1 MKEQPNFT
9 IVYVFGPAQCKDKY
23 KEDQMLSREA
33 GEWVKIGE
41 TQFPVNIED
50 IISDELVMDNA
61 MKRINNESR
70 TGIPVICKIYDV
82 FIFPYQKGFDHQVR
96 RRLSSELYD
105 LETSRKNN
113 EQLEEG
119 QYYIKAGVEFV
130 YGVTRSKILYAVQS
144 VDHELIA
151 KEAKE
156 GNAKMVELLVKLCQ
170 FNQKDLD
177 NISKE
182 DNNLENGQK
191 KAVLDLDR
199 ILEIGDEVILT
210 TDGSRNIV
218 KDSNGEPITAKY
230 IGGNRFECGGETGRS
245 SYFAKTYLNKY
256 GGKNLQTVNGNEYWT
271 FNGKKLTLLRKN

>member
-9 IVYVFGPAQCKDKY
+9 IVYVFGPDKCAEKY
-23 KEDQMLSREA
+23 KEDLLLSRDA

-41 TQFPVNIED
+41 TEFHANVED
-50 IISDELVMDNA
+50 LSSIDFVLGKT
-61 MKRINNESR
+61 MKRIHQESR

-105 LETSRKNN
+105 LETSKKNN

-177 NISKE
+177 NTSKE
-182 DNNLENGQK
+182 EANSESGQK
-191 KAVLDLDR
+191 KAILDLDR

-210 TDGSRNIV
+210 KDGATNIV
-218 KDSNGEPITAKY
+218 KDNNGEPITAKY
-230 IGGNRFECGGETGRS
+230 IGGNRFECKGETGRS
-245 SYFAKTYLNKY
+245 SYFAKTYLNQY
-256 GGKNLQTVNGNEYWT
+256 AGKNLQTVNGNEYWT

>member
-23 KEDQMLSREA
+23 KEDQLLTRES

-50 IISDELVMDNA
+50 IISDEIVMDNA
-61 MKRINNESR
+61 MKRINNEPR
-70 TGIPVICKIYDV
+70 TGIPVICQIYDV

-96 RRLSSELYD
+96 RRLCSELFD
-105 LETSRKNN
+105 LETSKKNN

-151 KEAKE
+151 KESKE
-156 GNAKMVELLVKLCQ
+156 GNVKMVELLVKLCQ

-177 NISKE
+177 NTSKE
-182 DNNLENGQK
+182 DNNTESGQK
-191 KAVLDLDR
+191 KAILDLDR

-210 TDGSRNIV
+210 TDGSNNIV
-218 KDSNGEPITAKY
+218 KDNIGKPITAKY
-230 IGGNRFECGGETGRS
+230 IGGNRFECRGETGRS
-245 SYFAKTYLNKY
+245 SYFAKKYLNDCA
-256 GGKNLQTVNGNEYWT
+256 GKKLQTVNGNEYWT
-271 FNGKKLTLLRKN
+271 FNGKKLTSLRKN

>member
-1 MKEQPNFT
+1 M
-9 IVYVFGPAQCKDKY
+9 
-23 KEDQMLSREA
+23 
-33 GEWVKIGE
+33 KIGE
-41 TQFPVNIED
+41 TVFSANIDDLSSIEF
-50 IISDELVMDNA
+50 VMGKT
-61 MKRINNESR
+61 MKRIHQESR

-105 LETSRKNN
+105 LETSKKNN

-156 GNAKMVELLVKLCQ
+156 GNVKMVELLVKLCQ

-177 NISKE
+177 NTSRE
-182 DNNLENGQK
+182 DNNAESGQK
-191 KAVLDLDR
+191 KATLDLDR

-210 TDGSRNIV
+210 KDGSNSIV
-218 KDSNGEPITAKY
+218 KDNNGEPITAKY
-230 IGGNRFECGGETGRS
+230 IGGNRFECKGETGRS
-245 SYFAKTYLNKY
+245 SYFAKTYLNQFA
-256 GGKNLQTVNGNEYWT
+256 GKNLQTVNGNEYWT
-271 FNGKKLTLLRKN
+271 FNGKKLTTLRKN